1 MCHLGKP
8 LSIKCQRSSA
18 TVPCTTFKFYTNC
31 KIYWKRGHK
40 YRLLALNLR
49 FWCTA
54 SSSPY
59 IWTGTRRAHWCS
71 SWPGYLRRGSSY
83 LGSYGENELV
93 FFLYRQSKMAEN
105 WTPIRENKI
114 TSLRKL
120 CELKVLKSLETIYF
134 RNIEN
139 CLLRNEARPVNQS
152 TKNNF
157 Y

>member
-1 MCHLGKP
+1 MPQIISYSSMHHLQVLYQLQNILKKRP
-8 LSIKCQRSSA
+8 QIPPFSIKFTLLMYCFLIPVHLNWDKEGTLMFKLAWIPTTWLLIPR
-18 TVPCTTFKFYTNC
+18 VPSQY
-31 KIYWKRGHK
+31 
-40 YRLLALNLR
+40 
-49 FWCTA
+49 
-54 SSSPY
+54 
-59 IWTGTRRAHWCS
+59 
-71 SWPGYLRRGSSY
+71 
-83 LGSYGENELV
+83 ELV
-93 FFLYRQSKMAEN
+93 VFLYRQSKMAEN